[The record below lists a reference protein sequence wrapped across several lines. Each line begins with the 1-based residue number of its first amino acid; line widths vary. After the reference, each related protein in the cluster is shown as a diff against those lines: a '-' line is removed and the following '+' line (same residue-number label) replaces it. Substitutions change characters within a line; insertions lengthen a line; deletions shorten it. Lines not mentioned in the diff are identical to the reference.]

1 MNGSG
6 IDISRQGVSFLEAAT
21 PVPVAAG
28 RSELLTSEHWAQGRT
43 QFGGLVAAAM
53 TNAMAQEC
61 DDDLHLRTLSVA
73 FAAPI
78 TAGTALIDATLDRT
92 GSSTAFASAVV
103 SQEGAHKARAHAI
116 FVRNRDSA
124 ITVEPALPTMD
135 VDLAQAQE
143 FPFIEG
149 VVPTFL
155 KNFQLRLG
163 VGSFPF
169 SGAAHGTI
177 GGYARHNP
185 PIAGT
190 SAILGLLD
198 AWPPAILPMATGPA
212 AGSTVSW
219 TAHILSELPSDAD
232 AWYTF
237 RYDTIASDDG
247 YATFVGTLACEGRV
261 IAWSEQLAAV
271 FA

>member
-1 MNGSG
+1 MTGSG
-6 IDISRQGVSFLEAAT
+6 IDNGEQGPSFLDAAT
-21 PVPVAAG
+21 PMPVAPGQSQLFA
-28 RSELLTSEHWAQGRT
+28 SEHWAQGRT
-43 QFGGLVAAAM
+43 QFGGLVAAAI
-53 TNAMAQEC
+53 TNAMAREC

-78 TAGTALIDATLDRT
+78 TTGTALINATVDRT
-92 GSSTAFASAVV
+92 GSSTAFTSAVV
-103 SQEGAHKARAHAI
+103 SQEGAHKARAQGV

-124 ITVEPALPTMD
+124 ITVKPPLPTMD
-135 VDLAQAQE
+135 VDRDQAQE
-143 FPFIEG
+143 FPYIEG
-149 VVPTFL
+149 VVPRFL
-155 KNFQLRLG
+155 KKFELRLG

-169 SGAAHGTI
+169 SGATHGTI

-185 PIAGT
+185 PVAGT

-219 TAHILSELPSDAD
+219 TAHILSEVPQDAD

-247 YATFVGTLACEGRV
+247 YATFVGTLACEGKV
-261 IAWSEQLAAV
+261 VAWSEQLAAV

>member
-1 MNGSG
+1 MTSSG
-6 IDISRQGVSFLEAAT
+6 INNPEQGSSFLDAAT
-21 PVPVAAG
+21 PTQVAAG
-28 RSELLTSEHWAQGRT
+28 QSHFHASEHWAQGRT

-53 TNAMAQEC
+53 ANAMAQDC
-61 DDDLHLRTLSVA
+61 DEDLRLRTISVA

-78 TAGTALIDATLDRT
+78 GAGTALIDTSLDRT
-92 GSSTAFASAVV
+92 GSSTAFGSAVV
-103 SQEGAHKARAHAI
+103 SQEGAHKARAHAV
-116 FVRNRDSA
+116 FVRPRDSA
-124 ITVEPALPTMD
+124 ITVEPTPPTMD
-135 VDLAQAQE
+135 VDLEQAQA

-149 VVPTFL
+149 LVPTFL
-155 KNFQLRLG
+155 KHFQLRLG

-169 SGAAHGTI
+169 SGATQGTI
-177 GGYARHNP
+177 GGYVRHDP

-190 SAILGLLD
+190 SAVLGLLD
-198 AWPPAILPMATGPA
+198 AWPPAILPTATGPA
-212 AGSTVSW
+212 AASTVSW
-219 TAHILSELPSDAD
+219 TAHILSELPTNAD

-237 RYDTIASDDG
+237 RYDTIASQAG